1 MRQFLEK
8 FRIPGEAQ
16 QIERV
21 LDAFSK
27 RYFKTISDDP
37 DREIKTEDDTGV
49 LAFSIIMLNTDQHNP
64 QVRKRM
70 TFEDYKR
77 NVRGLNSGTDFAPDY
92 LVNCIFVNKHSN
104 QYILL
109 FSKTRLFSLKKEEVI
124 WDLTMNGKS

>member
-27 RYFKTISDDP
+27 RYFKTIADDP
-37 DREIKTEDDTGV
+37 EREIKTEDDTGV

-70 TFEDYKR
+70 TFESIK
-77 NVRGLNSGTDFAPDY
+77 
-92 LVNCIFVNKHSN
+92 
-104 QYILL
+104 LL
-109 FSKTRLFSLKKEEVI
+109 ATKLDTP
-124 WDLTMNGKS
+124 T

>member
-1 MRQFLEK
+1 MRLFLEK

-27 RYFKTISDDP
+27 RYYQTISNDP
-37 DREIKTEDDTGV
+37 EREITTEDDTGV

-70 TFEDYKR
+70 VFEDYKR
-77 NVRGLNSGTDFAPDY
+77 NVRGLNSGKDFAVHY
-92 LVNCIFVNKHSN
+92 LVCLYLYSL
-104 QYILL
+104 IL
-109 FSKTRLFSLKKEEVI
+109 FP
-124 WDLTMNGKS
+124 